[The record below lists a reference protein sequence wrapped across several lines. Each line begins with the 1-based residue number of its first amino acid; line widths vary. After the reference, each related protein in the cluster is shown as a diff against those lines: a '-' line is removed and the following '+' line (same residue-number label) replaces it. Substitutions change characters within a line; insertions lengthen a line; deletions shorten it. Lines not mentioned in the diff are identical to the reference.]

1 MESVMSR
8 FSLVATIIILC
19 GTVTAGAQEIGDCG
33 HPVPERSL
41 QGCSALIERGGAAPE
56 TLSTF
61 YTLRG
66 AAYIIRG
73 EYDHAIAD
81 LNEAIRLNP
90 KDPEAFTTRGDAY
103 AKKAGVARVVRD
115 LIGLRFGAPYF
126 GDSSQK
132 GMYTLAIADY
142 DNALRLDAGFKAAF
156 HGRELARLGS
166 GEKNRVEDDLLLGGL
181 AQHLHRSQ
189 SPFLMRQVALL
200 LDSEMYTRMA
210 TERFAPLDKA
220 NRENPNNP
228 QLFLDRAWA
237 FVNFGKPDFAI
248 VDYTQAIA
256 IDPNHARA
264 YVQRAEVFLDRGE
277 YDRAI
282 ADCNEAVRLKP
293 EEFRGYDLRG
303 LLFEKTGERDKAIA
317 DYRRALSLE
326 PRAGNA
332 ADGLRRLG
340 EAR

>member
-1 MESVMSR
+1 MEGVMSR
-8 FSLVATIIILC
+8 LVLAATIIILC
-19 GTVTAGAQEIGDCG
+19 GRFTAGAQEIGDCG

-41 QGCSALIERGGAAPE
+41 QGCSALIERGRAPPE

-61 YTLRG
+61 YRLRG
-66 AAYIIRG
+66 AAYIVRG
-73 EYDHAIAD
+73 DYDRAIAD
-81 LNEAIRLNP
+81 LNKAIRLNP

-103 AKKAGVARVVRD
+103 ARKAGVARVVRD
-115 LIGLRFGAPYF
+115 LQGFRVGARYV
-126 GDSSQK
+126 GRSSQK
-132 GMYTLAIADY
+132 RLYTLAIADY
-142 DNALRLDAGFKAAF
+142 DNALRLDGGFMAAL

-166 GEKNRVEDDLLLGGL
+166 GEKNRVEGDLLLGGL
-181 AQHLHRSQ
+181 AMHLHRSQ
-189 SPFLMRQVALL
+189 SPFLMRQLALL
-200 LDSEMYTRMA
+200 LESEMYTRRA

-220 NRENPNNP
+220 IRENPNDP

-248 VDYTQAIA
+248 ADYTQAIA
-256 IDPNHARA
+256 IDPNNARA
-264 YVQRAEVFLDRGE
+264 YVQRAEVFLDRDE

-293 EEFRGYDLRG
+293 DEFRGYDLRG

-326 PRAGNA
+326 PRAGA
-332 ADGLRRLG
+332 AIDGLRRLG
-340 EAR
+340 AAP

>member
-8 FSLVATIIILC
+8 FSLVATITILC
-19 GTVTAGAQEIGDCG
+19 GRVAAGAQEIGDCG

-41 QGCSALIERGGAAPE
+41 QGCSALIEASRAAPE
-56 TLSTF
+56 ALSTW

-66 AAYIIRG
+66 AAYVIRG
-73 EYDHAIAD
+73 EYDRAIVD
-81 LNEAIRLNP
+81 LNKAIRLNP
-90 KDPEAFTTRGDAY
+90 KNPEAFTTRGDAY
-103 AKKAGVARVVRD
+103 AKKAGIARVVRD
-115 LIGLRFGAPYF
+115 LEKLRVGARYF
-126 GDSSQK
+126 GRSSQK
-132 GMYTLAIADY
+132 RMYTLAIADY
-142 DNALRLDAGFKAAF
+142 DNALRLDGDFKAAH

-166 GEKNRVEDDLLLGGL
+166 GEKNRVEGDLLLGGL
-181 AQHLHRSQ
+181 AQQLHRSQ
-189 SPFLMRQVALL
+189 SPFLMRQSALL
-200 LDSEMYTRMA
+200 LQSEIYTRKA
-210 TERFAPLDKA
+210 TERFAPLDEA
-220 NRENPNNP
+220 IRENPNDP

-248 VDYTQAIA
+248 ADYTQAIT
-256 IDPNHARA
+256 IDPNHVRA

-277 YDRAI
+277 YDRAT

-326 PRAGNA
+326 PRAGYA
-332 ADGLRRLG
+332 TDGLRRLG
-340 EAR
+340 AVR